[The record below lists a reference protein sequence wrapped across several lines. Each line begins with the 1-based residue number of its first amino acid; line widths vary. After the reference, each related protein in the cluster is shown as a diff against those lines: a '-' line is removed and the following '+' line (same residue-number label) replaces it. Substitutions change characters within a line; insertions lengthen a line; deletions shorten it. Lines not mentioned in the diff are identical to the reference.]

1 MNFSDDIKKIFLV
14 GVGALATTG
23 EKSKELIDELV
34 KKGELTVEQGK
45 VINEELKYDAKK
57 KFEEV
62 NPFVKNKTTEDLIN
76 DLENISSDELELLR
90 QKLSELE
97 AKGTKVDDEKE
108 LEDKI
113 VE

>member
-1 MNFSDDIKKIFLV
+1 MNFSEDIKKIFLV

-62 NPFVKNKTTEDLIN
+62 NPFMKNKTTKDLIN
-76 DLENISSDELELLR
+76 NLENISSDELDLLR

-97 AKGTKVDDEKE
+97 ANGTNSDEEKE
-108 LEDKI
+108 LED
-113 VE
+113 